1 MSCTFEKGQNLNA
14 RARLLCAMS
23 ASTCEEFL
31 ALATSE
37 KGGGAGD
44 HYADKVKNYCL
55 DLMG

>member
-1 MSCTFEKGQNLNA
+1 MANKNINKVVIA
-14 RARLLCAMS
+14 PIS
-23 ASTCEEFL
+23 ANPCEEFL

-37 KGGGAGD
+37 KVGGAGD